1 MRPALLFHTTDQRD
15 DGRLCETSY
24 DAVRDIGSPRYLLHR
39 CKRLRSSRVLACVPA
54 CMARQVGAEIYFRI
68 DQLDEIDDR
77 VENRSEYI
85 RELVDADLG
94 LEAEA

>member
-1 MRPALLFHTTDQRD
+1 
-15 DGRLCETSY
+15 
-24 DAVRDIGSPRYLLHR
+24 
-39 CKRLRSSRVLACVPA
+39 
-54 CMARQVGAEIYFRI
+54 MARQVGAEIYFRI